1 MSELGK
7 TLPCENGQTAIRTT
21 LGSEPKDVQAS
32 SPSRSLQA
40 VGYRHRCTRVLV
52 HLGVAHRSVD
62 VVRRRVS
69 FRGPIS
75 STTTAS
81 WRIWVLCGVTLISS
95 QALAQAP
102 PPTVT
107 VATPL
112 SRVIADWDESTGRFT
127 PSQSVEVRPRVT
139 GFVDALYFRDGQL
152 VKPGDLLFTIDPRP
166 YQIAVDSTQADVD
179 RTSAAV
185 EIAAL
190 EVHRGE
196 PLVPAQALPQ
206 SQLDMRRS
214 TLRQAQANRDSA
226 LAALH
231 NAQLNLSWTEV
242 RAPIAGRISDRRVD
256 VGNLVN
262 GGQNGMTPT
271 LLTTIVAL
279 DPIYLEFDAAEADYL
294 KYVRLAHSGQRPSG
308 RIVRNPVEVK
318 LQDETT
324 WLHKG
329 TLDFIDNVVN
339 SRSGTIRGRG
349 IFDNGDQLLTL
360 EDLREFG
367 YGPETPKCC

>member
-1 MSELGK
+1 M
-7 TLPCENGQTAIRTT
+7 
-21 LGSEPKDVQAS
+21 
-32 SPSRSLQA
+32 
-40 VGYRHRCTRVLV
+40 
-52 HLGVAHRSVD
+52 
-62 VVRRRVS
+62 
-69 FRGPIS
+69 
-75 STTTAS
+75 
-81 WRIWVLCGVTLISS
+81 ISS